1 MVSGASDPLEQ
12 VLAALQGAEVLKAF
26 SAEACRALAQA
37 GSPVDLAAGGALCH
51 AGDPGDA
58 VFVILNGEI
67 EIRTT
72 SPGGRDVRLVAL
84 GRGTVVGEMAVLDG
98 GPRSADMVATRRSR
112 LWRIP
117 RSALLDRLEAE
128 PKAAVALLVELSAR
142 LRKTNAAL
150 ESRATLGLGGRL
162 AQLVLAEQNALG
174 MITLTQSELARR
186 LGASRE
192 KVNRKLHE
200 WAAEGFVV
208 ITPSGLRLRAPDRL
222 LGVVANQANS

>member
-1 MVSGASDPLEQ
+1 MASTASNQLEQ
-12 VLAALQGAEVLKAF
+12 VLGALQSSEVLKAF
-26 SAEACRALAQA
+26 SPDACRALALA
-37 GSPVDLAAGGALCH
+37 GSPINLSAGGVLCQ
-51 AGDPGDA
+51 AGDPGDS
-58 VFVILNGEI
+58 VFVILDGEI
-67 EIRTT
+67 EVRAA

-84 GRGTVVGEMAVLDG
+84 GRGAVVGEMAALDG
-98 GPRSADMVATRRSR
+98 GDRSADMVATRRSR

-117 RSALLDRLEAE
+117 RAALLERLEAE

-162 AQLVLAEQNALG
+162 AQLVLAEQNTAG
-174 MITLTQSELARR
+174 IVALTQSELARR

-200 WAAEGFVV
+200 WAGEGLVV
-208 ITPSGLRLRAPDRL
+208 LTPSGVRLQAPDRL
-222 LGVVANQANS
+222 LGVVASQANS